1 MAVLLVPLNAVVPAG
16 ASTTVLKPYSLVIC
30 AFGTDETCAPNPTSN
45 ANQPAGVPADQSG
58 FPATAAVPMTAAFLN
73 ENKVG
78 TGINLGSANLTAP
91 AGFTVSGASFGG
103 ATLAPCTPSTPSTT
117 SCLNG
122 NTIELRNIDVIPG
135 AMMTLAMTVAPP
147 TTLAACTVA
156 SPCAW
161 AVLSKQSN
169 DFSSQPGNDLN
180 VDPATSTLSTVLA
193 QLQFGTQPHKVLVT
207 EPPPATPHFITSNDY
222 APGTPVTVQAVDG
235 AAAPNLVLSYSG
247 PVTVALNP
255 ATLGG
260 SGAVLGGTLTV
271 NAMNGVASFSNL
283 TVNVAGSGYSL
294 TANAPDLPPPTT
306 STTFDVQ
313 QAASICDANH
323 CPPIDAASSDFGS
336 AGGIDGTAS
345 AGAGTAGAE
354 LTETVDFGNQQQ
366 YHQTI
371 ERGACNSYSSAHDE
385 WVGLTQK
392 QRLITGS
399 ITTSVLFNVT
409 GSAISGQ
416 NDCFAASTPTGQPF
430 QILDTT
436 TRPFMLE
443 AATPVTLPDGTSGFA
458 GLLADCGTKNNQ
470 VDPTVGPC
478 VQSRTGMS
486 NPSGGGTLTITISS
500 PFDYWNSG

>member
-1 MAVLLVPLNAVVPAG
+1 
-16 ASTTVLKPYSLVIC
+16 
-30 AFGTDETCAPNPTSN
+30 
-45 ANQPAGVPADQSG
+45 
-58 FPATAAVPMTAAFLN
+58 
-73 ENKVG
+73 
-78 TGINLGSANLTAP
+78 
-91 AGFTVSGASFGG
+91 
-103 ATLAPCTPSTPSTT
+103 
-117 SCLNG
+117 
-122 NTIELRNIDVIPG
+122 
-135 AMMTLAMTVAPP
+135 MTVTPP

-169 DFSSQPGNDLN
+169 DFSSTPGNDLS
-180 VDPATSTLSTVLA
+180 VDPGTSTLGTVLA
-193 QLQFGTQPHKVLVT
+193 QLQFGTQPHNVQVT
-207 EPPPATPHFITSNDY
+207 TPATQHPITSNDY

-235 AAAPNLVLSYSG
+235 AAQPSVVLSYSG

-255 ATLGG
+255 ASFGG
-260 SGAVLGGTLTV
+260 SNAVLGGHTTV
-271 NAMNGVASFSNL
+271 NAMNGTASFSDL
-283 TVNVAGSGYSL
+283 TVNVTGTGYTL
-294 TANAPDLPPPTT
+294 TASTPPADLPPLPPPTT
-306 STTFDVQ
+306 STKFDVQ
-313 QAASICDANH
+313 QAGSICDANH
-323 CPPIDAASSDFGS
+323 CPQIDAASSDFGS

-366 YHQTI
+366 YHQII
-371 ERGACNSYSSAHDE
+371 EPVACNSYSSAHDE

-399 ITTSVLFNVT
+399 ITTTVLFNVT

-486 NPSGGGTLTITISS
+486 NPMGGGTLTITITS